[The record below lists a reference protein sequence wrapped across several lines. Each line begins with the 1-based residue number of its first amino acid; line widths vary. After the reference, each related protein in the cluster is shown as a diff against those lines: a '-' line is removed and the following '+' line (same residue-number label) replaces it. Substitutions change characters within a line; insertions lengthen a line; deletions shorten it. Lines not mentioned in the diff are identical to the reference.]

1 MIAIAKAISHGANA
15 IRYSVDKD
23 KADIV
28 KVNHLPDDI
37 TPMSMWA
44 RMLALQKQYEAKL
57 SQHRP
62 VKNNAIRIEVSPTAE
77 ETEGWTLDDWNRLA
91 EDFIRE
97 FDAVDLSASTK
108 CKRAKS
114 TNLKGSQYVATLHR
128 DSRSGI
134 LHLHINANR
143 IDMMGNVNDAHDI
156 HVRAMTA
163 AQRINQQRGWT
174 DSKVVSQQNKDEIAE
189 ACRAALLKMSAFDWG
204 TYMRLLKAKGYEVML
219 KRDRQNE
226 VKGYTIK
233 RGNSTYKSSEIGKGR
248 IYMPSKILATWARLH
263 GKTMAK
269 PVRTESKPTRNTQPI
284 ITRFVQKPLVKADN
298 EPTPVV
304 MRHFDFSTDE
314 FHHYPVDIP
323 QDALDIIDSHIAL
336 DKENVFAKI
345 DDIRKTALL
354 LFANYLDAATT
365 VAAQSGGGGGG
376 QTSGWG
382 RDKDEDER
390 AWAHRCAMMANRL
403 CAPRRKMGRNK

>member
-114 TNLKGSQYVATLHR
+114 TNLKGSQYVATLHC

-189 ACRAALLKMSAFDWG
+189 VCRDALLQMSAFDWG
-204 TYMRLLKAKGYEVML
+204 TYVRLLEAKGYEVML

-226 VKGYTIK
+226 VKGYTVK

-263 GKTMAK
+263 GKVMTK
-269 PVRTESKPTRNTQPI
+269 PVRTEPKPTRNTQPI
-284 ITRFVQKPLVKADN
+284 ITRFVQKTLVKVNN
-298 EPTPVV
+298 EPTPVAV
-304 MRHFDFSTDE
+304 RHFDFSTDE

-390 AWAHRCAMMANRL
+390 SWAHHCAMMANHL

>member
-44 RMLALQKQYEAKL
+44 RMLALQKLYEAKL

-91 EDFIRE
+91 EEFIRE
-97 FDAVDLSASTK
+97 SDAVDLSASTK

-143 IDMMGNVNDAHDI
+143 IDIMGNVNDAHDI
-156 HVRAMTA
+156 HMRAMTA
-163 AQRINQQRGWT
+163 AERINQQRGWT
-174 DSKVVSQQNKDEIAE
+174 DCKVVSQQNKDEIAE
-189 ACRAALLKMSAFDWG
+189 ACRDALLHMSAFDWG
-204 TYMRLLKAKGYEVML
+204 IYMRLLEAKGYEVML
-219 KRDRQNE
+219 KRDSRNE

-248 IYMPSKILATWARLH
+248 IYMPSKIEATWARLH
-263 GKTMAK
+263 GIVKAK
-269 PVRTESKPTRNTQPI
+269 PVRTEAKPTRKTQPI
-284 ITRFVQKPLVKADN
+284 IARFVQKPLVKADN

-323 QDALDIIDSHIAL
+323 QDALDIIDCHIAL

-345 DDIRKTALL
+345 DDIRMTALL

-365 VAAQSGGGGGG
+365 VAAQTGGGGGG

-382 RDKDEDER
+382 RDKDEDDLK
-390 AWAHRCAMMANRL
+390 WAHRCAMMANRL

>member
-28 KVNHLPDDI
+28 KVNYLPDDI

-62 VKNNAIRIEVSPTAE
+62 VKNNAIRIEVSPSAE
-77 ETEGWTLDDWNRLA
+77 ETEGWTLDDWNKLA

-128 DSRSGI
+128 DSKSGI

-143 IDMMGNVNDAHDI
+143 IDMTGNVNDAHDI

-163 AQRINQQRGWT
+163 AERINRQRGWT

-189 ACRAALLKMSAFDWG
+189 ACRNALLQMSAFDWG
-204 TYMRLLKAKGYEVML
+204 TYMRLLEAKGYQVML
-219 KRDRQNE
+219 KRDSRNE

-248 IYMPSKILATWARLH
+248 IYMPSKIEATWARLH
-263 GKTMAK
+263 GNAVAK
-269 PVRTESKPTRNTQPI
+269 PVQTEAIPTRTAQPVV
-284 ITRFVQKPLVKADN
+284 TRPVQQPSVKVDN
-298 EPTPVV
+298 EPAPVI

-323 QDALDIIDSHIAL
+323 QDALDIIDSSVAL
-336 DKENVFAKI
+336 DKENVFATI
-345 DDIRKTALL
+345 DDIRRTALL

-365 VAAQSGGGGGG
+365 VAAQSGGGG

-390 AWAHRCAMMANRL
+390 SWAHRCAMMANRL
-403 CAPRRKMGRNK
+403 CAPRRKMGRGK